1 MGREAMNFVWCE
13 WICTRCG
20 ELHKVRFKIVAKKRN
35 GLLLK
40 DCIVEDYPLDQEN
53 STIHAKWDMKFSDV
67 FSALRS
73 HMLEFYA
80 VQEDS
85 LTMDLNRE

>member
-1 MGREAMNFVWCE
+1 MNFVWVE
-13 WICTRCG
+13 WICQRCG
-20 ELHKVRFKIVAKKRN
+20 ELHKIKFKVVTRQKNKTA
-35 GLLLK
+35 LQ
-40 DCIVEDYPLDQEN
+40 DCIVEDYPLDEGN
-53 STIHAKWDMKFSDV
+53 STIYAKWDMELSNV

-85 LTMDLNRE
+85 LTMDMNRE